1 MSLGEDAKQDMYCS
15 QAEED
20 SLRDRKLWKT
30 LSGKN
35 IPISKMTDAHLLNAH
50 RLVSENEHWVQA
62 DIFLE
67 EIEKRGLKPLLCRER
82 DEEATYGIGYVA
94 GMKDE

>member
-1 MSLGEDAKQDMYCS
+1 MSLGEDAKQDMYCN

-30 LSGKN
+30 LTGKV
-35 IPISKMTDAHLLNAH
+35 IPISEMSNTHLLNAH

-67 EIEKRGLKPLLCRER
+67 EIEKRGLEPLLVRER
-82 DEEATYGIGYVA
+82 DEETTYGIGYMT